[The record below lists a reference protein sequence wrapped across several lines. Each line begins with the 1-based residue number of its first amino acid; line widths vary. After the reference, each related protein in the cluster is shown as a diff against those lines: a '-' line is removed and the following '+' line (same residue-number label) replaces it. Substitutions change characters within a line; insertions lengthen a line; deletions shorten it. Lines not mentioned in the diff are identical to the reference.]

1 MLPILSRKIP
11 ALIAYLRGKEYSMGK
26 ESEKEK
32 KILVYLY
39 GSLDIGGAETMMVHT
54 HQALHSQHCVFD
66 YIVIQDR
73 EYQYSKIIRELGG
86 RILPIEHKKY
96 PLLLQRI
103 WHRWVNLYK
112 IMKENQYDVFHCNTD
127 VAFRVVEIF
136 LAKLAKIPIRIIH
149 SHSSSITSKSFLW
162 KIKKYMHIFCRKLLP
177 FFATDFLS
185 CSTPASL
192 WMYGK
197 NVKNVVV
204 LQNGIDTNRFQF
216 SEKRRESYREKMH
229 VEDNELLL
237 SVVGRFSPVKNQ
249 KFAIGLLKELLD
261 KGIVS
266 KLVLLGEGETRVD
279 CEKLAEELGIQEKV
293 IFTGNVWDLEGYLCA
308 SDVLL
313 MPSLY
318 EGLPLTGI
326 EAQCSGLPILA
337 SDTITKELNQSGVV
351 FYASLSSSLEEWI
364 EKVLALKDAKLNR
377 AEGKQ
382 RIEDAGYSIQVFS
395 EKLIQIYSG
404 MH

>member
-1 MLPILSRKIP
+1 MSNEL
-11 ALIAYLRGKEYSMGK
+11 
-26 ESEKEK
+26 EKEK

-39 GSLDIGGAETMMVHT
+39 GSLDIGGAETIMVRT
-54 HQALHSQHCVFD
+54 HQALHLRHCLFD
-66 YIVIQDR
+66 YIVIQDK
-73 EYQYSKIIRELGG
+73 EYQYSNIIRELGG
-86 RILPIEHKKY
+86 RILSIEHKKY

-149 SHSSSITSKSFLW
+149 SHSSSITSKSILW
-162 KIKKYMHIFCRKLLP
+162 KIKKFIHIFCRNLLS
-177 FFATDFLS
+177 FFATDFLA

-197 NVKNVVV
+197 NAKNAIVI
-204 LQNGIDTNRFQF
+204 QNGIDIDRFQF
-216 SEKRRESYREKMH
+216 NEERRENYRKKMKMD
-229 VEDNELLL
+229 DNELLL

-249 KFAIGLLKELLD
+249 KFAIVLLKELLND
-261 KGIVS
+261 GIAS

-279 CEKLAEELGIQEKV
+279 CEKLVEELGIQEKV

-308 SDVLL
+308 SDILL

-326 EAQCSGLPILA
+326 EAQCTGLPIIA

-351 FYASLSSSLEEWI
+351 FYFPLSSSVEKWK
-364 EKVLALKDAKLNR
+364 EKVLALKSAKSDRLV
-377 AEGKQ
+377 GKQ
-382 RIEDAGYSIQVFS
+382 RIEDAGYSIQFFS
-395 EKLIQIYSG
+395 EKLLQIYSRL
-404 MH
+404 H